1 MDQTQFVWTSGIS
14 LASAPRPAASSA
26 RSTGIEKEKKGR
38 YREDISSC
46 RMRTA
51 MSRDK
56 ENRQGFIYFMAQQSL
71 SVEQKLPV
79 SIYTLFESDAEEKC
93 IFYVGY
99 STRPETR
106 YREHCGSVRFEKE
119 DAFLSKLIL
128 AEQGADPKI
137 NAYDVKCR
145 WIRFIKA
152 NGRTV
157 QMEIVEEVAPGRN
170 GWERERRW
178 MFHCLQQGYPLAN
191 TEAKCVSMVST
202 LQRHPDLSVL
212 REPFESPLWNPVVEA
227 YERDKRK
234 LNELLRKDL
243 RFEP

>member
-1 MDQTQFVWTSGIS
+1 
-14 LASAPRPAASSA
+14 
-26 RSTGIEKEKKGR
+26 
-38 YREDISSC
+38 
-46 RMRTA
+46 MRTA